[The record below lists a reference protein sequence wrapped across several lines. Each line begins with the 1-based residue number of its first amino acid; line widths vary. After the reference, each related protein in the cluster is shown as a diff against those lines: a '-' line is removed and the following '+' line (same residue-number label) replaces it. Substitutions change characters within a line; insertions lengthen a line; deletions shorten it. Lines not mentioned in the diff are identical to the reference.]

1 MTIPVGVKEV
11 RRLYLS
17 ARPLF
22 PLSYSHMTS
31 ISAFQPW
38 YVCTVVRSCWF
49 WPGLLTTRLGV
60 LEWPHTKCAYEVS
73 EVASLSDSSV
83 LVALQQISYSDSNY
97 DTMSVDTEYNNVS
110 TQIYYRLKFTA
121 NCGHCH
127 SN

>member
-1 MTIPVGVKEV
+1 MM
-11 RRLYLS
+11 LLS
-17 ARPLF
+17 SF
-22 PLSYSHMTS
+22 DYTG
-31 ISAFQPW
+31 
-38 YVCTVVRSCWF
+38 RSER
-49 WPGLLTTRLGV
+49 GEEII
-60 LEWPHTKCAYEVS
+60 LEWPHTKCAYEVP

-121 NCGHCH
+121 NHGHCH